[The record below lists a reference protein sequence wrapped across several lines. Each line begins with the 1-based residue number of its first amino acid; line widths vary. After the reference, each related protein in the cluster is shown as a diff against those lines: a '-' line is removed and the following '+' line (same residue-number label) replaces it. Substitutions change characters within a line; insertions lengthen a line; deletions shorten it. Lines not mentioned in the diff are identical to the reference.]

1 MRGVLGAGERA
12 GGAVGAGRGVPGGAG
27 GDAGG
32 DVEARAGAADADAA
46 AGAGGGALQVEN
58 ITHALIS
65 LSDNK
70 LDMAVGNSL
79 EANATFSLI
88 STGAN

>member
-1 MRGVLGAGERA
+1 
-12 GGAVGAGRGVPGGAG
+12 
-27 GDAGG
+27 
-32 DVEARAGAADADAA
+32 
-46 AGAGGGALQVEN
+46 LQVEN